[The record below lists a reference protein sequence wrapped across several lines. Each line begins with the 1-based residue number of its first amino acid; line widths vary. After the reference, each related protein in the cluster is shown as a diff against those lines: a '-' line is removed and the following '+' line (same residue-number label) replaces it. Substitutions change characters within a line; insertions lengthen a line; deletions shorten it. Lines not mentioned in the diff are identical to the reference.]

1 MMAKRR
7 SIKKKQKNRKRF
19 FPILLKVVFYFI
31 IISAGWVILYRFVN
45 PPITVLM
52 IQRNSQDI
60 PNDKQPV
67 PRKWVNYEDLSENLK
82 RAVIASEDAHF
93 MQHRGFDKKA
103 IEEAIQKNKE
113 GAKLR
118 GGSTISQQTAK
129 NVFLW
134 PQRSWVRKGLEAWF
148 TILIEAFWSKERILE
163 VYLNVIEMGPNLY
176 GAESATQYYFN
187 KSAQSLTKRQA
198 ALIAAVLPNP
208 LRWSPAKPTNYIS
221 NRAYRIV
228 RYMPHSEIP

>member
-1 MMAKRR
+1 MAKRKSR
-7 SIKKKQKNRKRF
+7 KKKLTKTKRALK
-19 FPILLKVVFYFI
+19 ILLRTFIYFVV
-31 IISAGWVILYRFVN
+31 ISVVWVMLYRFVN
-45 PPITVLM
+45 PPITWLM
-52 IQRNSQDI
+52 IQRSSQDI
-60 PNDKQPV
+60 ENTKPPV
-67 PRKWVNYEDLSENLK
+67 PRKWIKYEDLSENLK
-82 RAVIASEDAHF
+82 RAVVASEDARF
-93 MQHRGFDKKA
+93 MQHGGFDKKA
-103 IEEAIQKNKE
+103 IREALQKNKA
-113 GAKLR
+113 GGSLR

-148 TILIEAFWSKERILE
+148 TILIEALWGKKRILE

-187 KSAQSLTKRQA
+187 KSAKSLTKRQA
-198 ALIAAVLPNP
+198 GLIAAVLPNP

-228 RYMPHSEIP
+228 RYMPHSAIPK

>member
-7 SIKKKQKNRKRF
+7 SIKKKQKNKKRILS
-19 FPILLKVVFYFI
+19 ILLKIVFYFTV
-31 IISAGWVILYRFVN
+31 ISAGWVILYRFVN
-45 PPITVLM
+45 PPITILM
-52 IQRNSQDI
+52 IQRNAQDI
-60 PNDKQPV
+60 QNDRPPI

-93 MQHRGFDKKA
+93 MQHRGFDKNA
-103 IEEAIQKNKE
+103 IKEAIQKNRE
-113 GAKLR
+113 GESLR

-176 GAESATQYYFN
+176 GAESTTQYYFN

-228 RYMPHSEIP
+228 RYMPYSEIP